1 MDRKMNRFGENIRIF
16 RNKNGWSQEK
26 LANEIGVARQTV
38 SAWEK
43 KLSCPDVTIL
53 VRIQEIFGISID
65 ELIYGKRP
73 NVYKG
78 AVNHEIFYEGDIIRS
93 IKKKG
98 FYDILEEDIQYFFPS
113 IEIRFARIMGI
124 VMELYEK
131 DYQIVSV
138 YSNGF
143 SIYFSTDEEA
153 EKFPRVLY
161 NIIDAFKH
169 FETEKTVAVYSEKI
183 QERIDEIEI
192 DVLRETH
199 RAIFGAEI
207 ENMFYWIDEYD
218 QIRGYGNSEE
228 ECREQAKQQECTGY
242 TIMHE

>member
-1 MDRKMNRFGENIRIF
+1 MNRKMNRFGENIKIF

-53 VRIQEIFGISID
+53 VRIQEIFDISMD
-65 ELIYGKRP
+65 ELIYGKMP
-73 NVYKG
+73 NVYQG
-78 AVNHEIFYEGDIIRS
+78 VVNYEFFYEEDIIRS
-93 IKKKG
+93 IKRKG
-98 FYDILEEDIQYFFPS
+98 FYDILEEDIQHFFPS
-113 IEIRFARIMGI
+113 IEIRFARVMGI
-124 VMELYEK
+124 IMELYEK

-143 SIYFSTDEEA
+143 GIYFSTDEEA
-153 EKFPRVLY
+153 EKFPGVLY
-161 NIIDAFKH
+161 NIIDAFMH
-169 FETEKTVAVYSEKI
+169 FETEKTVVAYSEKV

-199 RAIFGAEI
+199 KAIFGAEM
-207 ENMFYWIDEYD
+207 EDMFYWIDECE

-228 ECREQAKQQECTGY
+228 ECREQAKQQECIEY
-242 TIMHE
+242 TILHE